1 MRYMRFYVSFISQKL
16 YLWRVTNML
25 VLLPFIFKN
34 NFLPSK
40 ICCSQNEKFNKTYL
54 FQIYCM
60 ETKYQVSNQHCH
72 YCYYWIFRKPGLQ
85 LNSVYQYLK
94 LALVEI
100 FFLWVWN
107 GFYLA
112 TLFYRSLH
120 SSLTWSTTIPWKT
133 FLT

>member
-1 MRYMRFYVSFISQKL
+1 MKFYVSFISRKL

-40 ICCSQNEKFNKTYL
+40 ICCSQNKKFNKTYL

-100 FFLWVWN
+100 FFCEFEMVFILQPCFIEVFILLSN
-107 GFYLA
+107 GLLPFHE
-112 TLFYRSLH
+112 RH
-120 SSLTWSTTIPWKT
+120 S
-133 FLT
+133 